1 MTLFQHG
8 KAVSLTANDKDFVLT
23 GLNCPCGESY
33 NLEHCSAAR
42 YEDSEIPCLS
52 EEAAGVRCYN
62 GRQFLFDLNH

>member
-8 KAVSLTANDKDFVLT
+8 KAVSLTANDEDFVLT

-42 YEDSEIPCLS
+42 YEDSELPCLS